1 MALTRRRAAATGAT
15 PAPPTSPPRRRRA
28 AATGATPA
36 PPTSPPRRRR
46 AAPTADPRGPPAIVD
61 GWTLA
66 LAFTVLAHVAAAPFT
81 KVEESFGMQ
90 AAHDLLFHG
99 VASVDAFDHV
109 AFPGV
114 VPRSFAGPAATA
126 VLAAPFV
133 MALRVTHLSK
143 LAAGVAVRCAL
154 ASLGVASLCRL
165 RGATARVHGK
175 TAGVL
180 LFALACVQFHLPFY
194 LSRPL
199 PNTYALIVTSL
210 ATADWVDASS
220 PRRTIALLAATTALL
235 RCDVLLLAGVL
246 GLQML
251 ATRAVGVREAMATA
265 LMAGGAAA
273 TASVLVDSY
282 FWRRPLWPEGAVF
295 WFNTAENRSAEWG
308 TSPWHWYATSAL
320 PRALLGGAPGVALAA
335 TPSPPAARA
344 AVTMAAAFT
353 ALYSFLPHKE
363 LRFLLPVLPL
373 FNVAAAAGLGA
384 LWRRGGL
391 AARAFVVGLLAA
403 SAAATAGFVAAAS
416 VNYPGGVAL
425 MRLHEL
431 ASTDALHHPHA
442 WPPRVHVGVLPAMT
456 GVTRFGEQGAP
467 WTYSKEEGLPDA
479 ALAARGFTHALSAS
493 PSLPGFYAVE
503 AVPGYAGLDVP
514 RSLTQLRERVAAGG
528 VPVRVKTEPRVFVH
542 RRRAGETE
550 NA

>member
-1 MALTRRRAAATGAT
+1 MALTRRRAAATGAA

-28 AATGATPA
+28 TSTP
-36 PPTSPPRRRR
+36 
-46 AAPTADPRGPPAIVD
+46 DPRGPSIIVD

-66 LAFTVLAHVAAAPFT
+66 LAFTVLVHVAAAPFT

-99 VASVDAFDHV
+99 VASVDDFDHLS
-109 AFPGV
+109 FPGV
-114 VPRSFAGPAATA
+114 VPRSFAGPAAMA

-133 MALRVTHLSK
+133 LALRATHLSK
-143 LAAGVAVRCAL
+143 QAAGVAVRCAL

-165 RGATARVHGK
+165 RGATARVHGS

-220 PRRTIALLAATTALL
+220 PRRAIALLAATTALL

-246 GLQML
+246 GLHL
-251 ATRAVGVREAMATA
+251 LVTRAVGVKEAIGTA
-265 LMAGGAAA
+265 LVAGGAAA
-273 TASVLVDSY
+273 LTSVLVDSY

-295 WFNTAENRSAEWG
+295 WFNTAENRSSEWG
-308 TSPWHWYATSAL
+308 TSPWHWYGTSAL

-335 TPSPPAARA
+335 VGAPPARV
-344 AVTMAAAFT
+344 AVLTAAAFT
-353 ALYSFLPHKE
+353 VLYSFLPHKE

-373 FNVAAAAGLGA
+373 LNVAAAAGLA
-384 LWRRGGL
+384 SLWRRGGL

-425 MRLHEL
+425 QRLHEL

-442 WPPRVHVGVLPAMT
+442 WPPVVHVGVLPAMT

-467 WTYSKEEGLPDA
+467 WAYSKEEGLTDHD
-479 ALAARGFTHALSAS
+479 LAARGFTHALSGS
-493 PSLPGFYAVE
+493 PSLPGFDAIE

-528 VPVRVKTEPRVFVH
+528 MPLRVRTAPRVFVH
-542 RRRAGETE
+542 RRRREETE
-550 NA
+550 KTHET